1 MKQIVILFA
10 SVCMVEIC
18 YPIAII
24 GILTSLAITLT
35 EIAKE
40 EKLNGK

>member
-1 MKQIVILFA
+1 MKQIIILFA

-18 YPIAII
+18 YPVAIVGIIA
-24 GILTSLAITLT
+24 SLAITLI

-40 EKLNGK
+40 EN

>member
-1 MKQIVILFA
+1 MKQIIILFA

-18 YPIAII
+18 YPVAIV
-24 GILTSLAITLT
+24 GIIVSLAITLT

-40 EKLNGK
+40 EN

>member
-1 MKQIVILFA
+1 MKQIIILFT

-18 YPIAII
+18 YPVAIAGII
-24 GILTSLAITLT
+24 ASLAITLI

-40 EKLNGK
+40 EN